1 MTSDPEKP
9 ISVGAEDRR
18 GERAITGA
26 AERWE
31 NEGGHLPPPR
41 RIPITPSDVSPAA
54 RRTTGG
60 DELAAMR
67 AKFLADFA
75 SGSMGRHH
83 NTYQH
88 RARLLR
94 QLSGE
99 PSH

>member
-1 MTSDPEKP
+1 MTSEPERP
-9 ISVGAEDRR
+9 ISADAADRP
-18 GERAITGA
+18 GERGTTDA
-26 AERWE
+26 AARWE

-41 RIPITPSDVSPAA
+41 TPSITPSDVSPAA

-60 DELAAMR
+60 HELAAMR
-67 AKFLADFA
+67 EKFLADFA
-75 SGSMGRHH
+75 SGTMGRHH

-94 QLSGE
+94 QLSGV